1 MMHDHEKMI
10 RHAMIIAKHLA
21 AGGHV
26 HLTHRKH
33 YEDGGGGS
41 DNAVSSP
48 SEATTPTS
56 PTSDIALPK
65 YPNGMDANVMK
76 GAPLDWAHLNL
87 PQSFLQG
94 FVPTK
99 QQNTALPP
107 SILGEHPHAS
117 TNPSFDPMSYAMPD
131 QAALAQ
137 PPRTFARGGYAD
149 GGETDPMMDQDIGN
163 VDFSR
168 VAVVPNTRDGM
179 TSAPRDFSYD
189 PFPTTRA
196 RIEAA
201 RAAQNDTQV
210 IPAEANYRPHQAYD
224 PMRLAGAGEAQSRL
238 AYDEARPRQTFSEM
252 MPSGQDA
259 QDAAMM
265 AAAGFGSFVPETAH
279 AIGMAKDV
287 LSGKRPDFDAKTPY
301 GYEEMVERAKRSGDI
316 SENPSAGA
324 QIIGAGSQFL
334 TDPANIASALKAG
347 AGAKL
352 AMAAIPGA
360 KDVSAAL
367 KTARE
372 VKPVGEAQRGILAT
386 PNLRQLSR
394 DEAIEVARS
403 EPHLIQDSTGQYV
416 GAPRG
421 VDSPEKIQ
429 AMREAF
435 DKDVKLGAE
444 GGDWYERA
452 RDFNREVAGDNP
464 YRQSLT
470 ANEQALWSAQA
481 NPDTNQG
488 FALNARTDYEA
499 GVPKEKY
506 RTGQQARN
514 YIEARQALDEAKA
527 GQATEGMMGHNQGPL
542 MDVDLPVD
550 SDVTGLARLGKKTG
564 IYGQHLDPTVPP
576 ATTGT
581 NDIWHARGFG
591 YTNKDGSTFSR
602 ALSDQEHRFLD
613 YETMLAVDRANA
625 ANLAGRNNWTGAEIQ
640 AAPWVAGKGRAMA
653 DRGNMTL
660 EQGIA
665 EASKTYPDTA
675 PKYTMSTPIEQI
687 PGASSGLLP
696 NIIDA
701 DQATKEAFTNRAN
714 WKDAGGRDKLWD
726 ELNFDTRRTNDAQGA
741 YRNSAGDLEF
751 NPVEIGRPMTGFEY
765 NAQGN
770 PIVNPR
776 AQAGF
781 SMGQAARGLVDFQ
794 EGTPWNKFITHGAG
808 PDKTSIH
815 MNIGRNPTNAELQQ
829 LEELGQKHGLMLTN
843 TEGGVGFI
851 NFKDGQTTTSVGK
864 DLRSGLSDEI
874 KKILPNADIKR
885 ARFNG
890 DYFDLAEDGVRQIA
904 KENQG
909 QGLATKKLFDTL
921 AELKSQ
927 APNFYERILDSQ
939 SISDKAKANLDR
951 LMEYGGKGQR
961 PDYER
966 LLKIV
971 GEDKLRGL
979 LDRVNKLGYQGL
991 PVAAGAVGA
1000 QGVLSN
1006 SSSSKDQ

>member
-1 MMHDHEKMI
+1 MKHDHAKMI

-21 AGGHV
+21 SGGHV
-26 HLTHRKH
+26 ILTHRRH
-33 YEDGGGGS
+33 LESGGDVGGS
-41 DNAVSSP
+41 VQDSSP
-48 SEATTPTS
+48 SDTPAPAPSTPAPEALDPV
-56 PTSDIALPK
+56 K
-65 YPNGMDANVMK
+65 MK
-76 GAPLDWAHLNL
+76 GAPLDFAHLNL
-87 PQSFLQG
+87 PASFTQG
-94 FVPTK
+94 FVPSPA
-99 QQNTALPP
+99 NNVAMPPMMPRGYESLPLP
-107 SILGEHPHAS
+107 NSSGMPPF
-117 TNPSFDPMSYAMPD
+117 NPMSYFMPE
-131 QAALAQ
+131 QAPLAQ
-137 PPRTFARGGYAD
+137 GPRTFARGGYATD
-149 GGETDPMMDQDIGN
+149 GSVDDP
-163 VDFSR
+163 
-168 VAVVPNTRDGM
+168 VVSPMGDTFI
-179 TSAPRDFSYD
+179 SAPQQDYSNEPGYD
-189 PFPTTRA
+189 IVRKAQDVVADYGKRA
-196 RIEAA
+196 GEPLKD
-201 RAAQNDTQV
+201 AAQNYLENV
-210 IPAEANYRPHQAYD
+210 YKE
-224 PMRLAGAGEAQSRL
+224 AGEGSHMM
-238 AYDEARPRQTFSEM
+238 SE
-252 MPSGQDA
+252 
-259 QDAAMM
+259 
-265 AAAGFGSFVPETAH
+265 
-279 AIGMAKDV
+279 
-287 LSGKRPDFDAKTPY
+287 SGKSLRMENGRLPINAMWQYPMGAIQTLSSPLT
-301 GYEEMVERAKRSGDI
+301 GGVESG
-316 SENPSAGA
+316 A
-324 QIIGAGSQFL
+324 QFL
-334 TDPANIASALKAG
+334 TNVTGDPTFGEKAG
-347 AGAKL
+347 FLGNLVGPGEAKLGAKM

-360 KDVSAAL
+360 KDASAAL
-367 KTARE
+367 KLARE
-372 VKPVGEAQRGILAT
+372 VKPVAEAQRGILAT
-386 PNLRQLSR
+386 PDLRQLSR
-394 DEAIEVARS
+394 DEAIEVARN

-421 VDSPEKIQ
+421 VDSPEKIK

-435 DKDVKLGAE
+435 DKDVAAGAE

-452 RDFNREVAGDNP
+452 REFNREVAGDNP
-464 YRQSLT
+464 YRQRLT

-514 YIEARQALDEAKA
+514 YIEARQALDEAKENK
-527 GQATEGMMGHNQGPL
+527 ATEGMMGHNQGPA
-542 MDVDLPVD
+542 MDVDLSDNP
-550 SDVTGLARLGKKTG
+550 DVTGLARLGKKTG

-653 DRGNMTL
+653 NRGNMTL

-687 PGASSGLLP
+687 PGASTGLLP
-696 NIIDA
+696 NLIDA
-701 DQATKEAFTNRAN
+701 DQATKEAFTKRAD
-714 WKDAGGRDKLWD
+714 WKDPNGRDKLWD

-741 YRNSAGDLEF
+741 YRNSAGELEF
-751 NPVEIGRPMTGFEY
+751 NPVEVGRPMTGFES

-770 PIVNPR
+770 PIVNPA

-815 MNIGRNPTNAELQQ
+815 MNIGRNATNEELQK

-864 DLRSGLSDEI
+864 DLRQGLMKDI
-874 KKILPNADIKR
+874 KDILPDADVKR

-890 DYFDLAEDGVRQIA
+890 DYFDLAEEGVRQIA

-921 AELKSQ
+921 SELKAQ
-927 APNFYERILDSQ
+927 APNYYERILDSQ
-939 SISDKAKANLDR
+939 VISDKAKANLDR
-951 LMEYGGKGQR
+951 LIEYGGKGQR

-966 LLKIV
+966 LLKII
-971 GEDKLRGL
+971 GEDKYRGL

-991 PVAAGAVGA
+991 PVAAGAVGL
-1000 QGVLSN
+1000 QGVRSN